1 MTGIVDTVKGL
12 VRGSTDVLT
21 KIEALEDA
29 TEAGQ
34 GRLDPVV
41 LSEASQIVDRAGQR
55 LRMSGDL
62 TVVALAGATGSGKSS
77 LFNALTGLDLAAIGT
92 RRPTSSMPLACVW
105 GEEPAGELLNWLG
118 IPRRHQVAHRSSL
131 EDAQSEDLDGLVLL
145 DLPDHDSTEVE
156 HRLIVDRLVELVD
169 LLVWVVDPQ
178 KYADA
183 ALHNRYI
190 KPFASHSSVMVF
202 ALNHADKLSEE
213 QRDSC
218 VADLTRLLK
227 SDGLKSPTIVATSAV
242 SGAGLND
249 LRGLLVNRVNA
260 KRAARERLA
269 ADVDRV
275 ADRMASQCGNA
286 KTPEIAKS
294 DITELVDALAD
305 ASGVPVVVEAV
316 RRSYLQRARAATG
329 WPVTKWLGRFKPDPL
344 RRLHLDQLP
353 KQQSKALRKSASN
366 EVSIARSSLP
376 AATPVQRA
384 RMDTAV
390 RNITN
395 KAAAGLS
402 RPWADSVRTA
412 IRRREETLG
421 DELDQ
426 AVARTDLGANTNPGW
441 WGVARFLQWLLF
453 LVALGGAVWLA
464 VLAVLGYL
472 QLNDPPLPKWQGIPI
487 ATLMLISGAL
497 LGVVVSIACRLFA
510 SSGANRRARLV
521 AKALRSELEK
531 VAESHVVAP
540 AREELEAYTICRDK
554 LAIARR

>member
-1 MTGIVDTVKGL
+1 VTGIVDTVKGL

-29 TEAGQ
+29 AEAGR
-34 GRLDPVV
+34 GRLDQVV
-41 LSEASQIVDRAGQR
+41 LSEASQIVDRASQR

-118 IPRRHQVAHRSSL
+118 IPRRHQVQHRSSL
-131 EDAQSEDLDGLVLL
+131 EDAHSEDLDGLVLL

-156 HRLIVDRLVELVD
+156 HRLMVDRLVELVD
-169 LLVWVVDPQ
+169 VLVWVVDPQ

-202 ALNHADKLSEE
+202 ALNHADKLTDE
-213 QRDSC
+213 QRTSC
-218 VADLTRLLK
+218 LADLTRLLK
-227 SDGLKSPTIVATSAV
+227 SDGLKSPQLVATSAV
-242 SGAGLND
+242 SGAGLDD
-249 LRGLLVNRVNA
+249 LRTLLVKRVNA

-286 KTPEIAKS
+286 KTPAIAKS
-294 DITELVDALAD
+294 DITELVDALAE

-316 RRSYLQRARAATG
+316 RRSYLQRATAATG
-329 WPVTKWLGRFKPDPL
+329 WPVTKWLARFRPDPL
-344 RRLHLDQLP
+344 RRLHLG
-353 KQQSKALRKSASN
+353 QQGKALRKSASN

-412 IRRREETLG
+412 IRRREESLG

-426 AVARTDLGANTNPGW
+426 AVARTDLGANNNPSW
-441 WGVARFLQWLLF
+441 WGAARFLQWLLF
-453 LVALGGAVWLA
+453 LVALGGGVWLL
-464 VLAVLGYL
+464 LAAFL
-472 QLNDPPLPKWQGIPI
+472 QVQDLTLPKWQGIPY
-487 ATLMLISGAL
+487 ATIMLVGGVL
-497 LGVVVSIACRLFA
+497 LGVAVSIACRLFA

-521 AKALRSELEK
+521 AKALRTELEK
-531 VAESHVVAP
+531 VADTHVVAP
-540 AREELEAYTICRDK
+540 AREELDAYTICRDK
-554 LAIARR
+554 LAIARG

>member
-1 MTGIVDTVKGL
+1 VTGIMEAVKGL
-12 VRGSTDVLT
+12 VRGSTDILT
-21 KIEALEDA
+21 KIDALEQA
-29 TEAGQ
+29 AEAGR

-41 LSEASQIVDRAGQR
+41 LSEAAQIVDRAGQR

-77 LFNALTGLDLAAIGT
+77 IFNAITGLDLAAIGT

-105 GEEPAGELLNWLG
+105 GEEPAGDLLTWLG

-131 EDAQSEDLDGLVLL
+131 EDPTSEDLDGLVLL
-145 DLPDHDSTEVE
+145 DLPDHDSIEVE

-190 KPFASHSSVMVF
+190 KPLASHASVMVF
-202 ALNHADKLSEE
+202 ALNHADELTEE
-213 QRDSC
+213 QRASC
-218 VADLTRLLK
+218 VGDLTRLLK
-227 SDGLKSPTIVATSAV
+227 SDGLDSPTVVATSAV
-242 SGAGLND
+242 TGDGLDD
-249 LRGLLVNRVNA
+249 LRALLFKRVSD
-260 KRAARERLA
+260 KRAARDRLA

-286 KTPEIAKS
+286 KTPEVAEA
-294 DITELVDALAD
+294 DITSLVDALSD
-305 ASGVPVVVEAV
+305 ASGVPVVVDAV
-316 RRSYLQRARAATG
+316 RRSYLQRARSATG
-329 WPVTKWLGRFKPDPL
+329 WPVTKWLGRFRPDPL
-344 RRLHLDQLP
+344 RRLHLDQVAR
-353 KQQSKALRKSASN
+353 QEGKALRKSASD

-390 RNITN
+390 RTITN

-402 RPWADSVRTA
+402 RPWADSVRST
-412 IRRREETLG
+412 IRRREESLG

-426 AVARTDLGANTNPGW
+426 AVVRTDLGVNRRPRW

-453 LVALGGAVWLA
+453 LIALGGALWLA
-464 VLAVLGYL
+464 ATAGFSYL
-472 QLNDPPLPKWQGIPI
+472 QLDDPPLPRWHSIPY
-487 ATLMLISGAL
+487 ATIMLIGGAV
-497 LGVVVSIACRLFA
+497 LGIAVSVCCRLFA
-510 SSGANRRARLV
+510 ASGANRSAKIV
-521 AKALRSELEK
+521 AKALQSELET
-531 VAESHVVAP
+531 VADSHVVAP
-540 AREELEAYTICRDK
+540 ARDELDAYSRCRDQI
-554 LAIARR
+554 AIARG

>member
-1 MTGIVDTVKGL
+1 MTGTVDTVKGL
-12 VRGSTDVLT
+12 ARGATDLLT
-21 KIEALEDA
+21 KIEAVEDA
-29 TEAGQ
+29 AAAGR
-34 GRLDPVV
+34 GRLDQVV
-41 LSEASQIVDRAGQR
+41 LSEASQIVDRASQR

-118 IPRRHQVAHRSSL
+118 IPRRHQVQHRSSL
-131 EDAQSEDLDGLVLL
+131 EDAHSEDLDGLVLL

-169 LLVWVVDPQ
+169 VLVWVVDPQ

-202 ALNHADKLSEE
+202 ALNHADKLTDA
-213 QRDSC
+213 QRESC
-218 VADLTRLLK
+218 LADLTRLLK
-227 SDGLKSPTIVATSAV
+227 SDGLKSPQLVATSAM
-242 SGAGLND
+242 SGDGLDD
-249 LRGLLVNRVNA
+249 LRALLVKRVSA

-286 KTPEIAKS
+286 KTPEIAKA
-294 DITELVDALAD
+294 DITELVDALSD
-305 ASGVPVVVEAV
+305 ASGLSVVVEAV
-316 RRSYLQRARAATG
+316 RRSYLQRATAATG
-329 WPVTKWLGRFKPDPL
+329 WPVTKWLGRFRPDPL
-344 RRLHLDQLP
+344 RRLHLDEVP
-353 KQQSKALRKSASN
+353 RQQGKALRKSASN

-390 RNITN
+390 RTITN

-412 IRRREETLG
+412 IRRREESLG

-426 AVARTDLGANTNPGW
+426 AVARTDLGANNNPGW
-441 WGVARFLQWLLF
+441 WAAARFLQWLLF
-453 LVALGGAVWLA
+453 LMALGGAVWL
-464 VLAVLGYL
+464 VLAAFL
-472 QLNDPPLPKWQGIPI
+472 QDLTLPEWAGIPY
-487 ATLMLISGAL
+487 ATMMLVGGAL
-497 LGVVVSIACRLFA
+497 LGVALAIACRLFA
-510 SSGANRRARLV
+510 TSGANRRARLV
-521 AKALRSELEK
+521 AKALRTELEK
-531 VAESHVVAP
+531 VADSHVVSP
-540 AREELEAYTICRDK
+540 AREELDAYTICRDK
-554 LAIARR
+554 LAIARG